1 MSAALENVT
10 LNGAER
16 RIASRL
22 RIGGTVGIRIG
33 RGEGVLVDISEHGA
47 RVRHQTLVVR
57 GARVRVSFDDDDR
70 RFSAS
75 AEVLA
80 SRVISLGAVDGTT
93 YESRLRFTGIDAESA
108 AVLALTLESLAGRDI
123 RRWVA
128 NLRGWSDGTTT
139 DAARLTTG
147 TYLRCRL
154 LGRWWERKWTRDTVQ
169 PADGFLLP
177 AGIDESEIRTLCD
190 TYESLDPEG
199 RRVVRLMAEA
209 AVEHA
214 DAASVV

>member
-16 RIASRL
+16 RTASRL
-22 RIGGTVGIRIG
+22 RIGHTVGIRIG
-33 RGEGVLVDISEHGA
+33 RGEGVLVDLSERGA
-47 RVRHQTLVVR
+47 RVRHQTLVLRGSTVR
-57 GARVRVSFDDDDR
+57 FSFDYEDR
-70 RFSAS
+70 RFSTS

-80 SRVISLGAVDGTT
+80 SRVISLGPVDGTT
-93 YESRLRFTGIDAESA
+93 YESRLRFTTVDAESS
-108 AVLALTLESLAGRDI
+108 AVLALTLESLADRDV

-128 NLRGWSDGTTT
+128 NLRGWNDGTTAH
-139 DAARLTTG
+139 AARLTTG

-154 LGRWWERKWTRDTVQ
+154 LVRRWERKWTRDTAQ

-199 RRVVRLMAEA
+199 RRVVRLMAAA

-214 DAASVV
+214 DAGTAV